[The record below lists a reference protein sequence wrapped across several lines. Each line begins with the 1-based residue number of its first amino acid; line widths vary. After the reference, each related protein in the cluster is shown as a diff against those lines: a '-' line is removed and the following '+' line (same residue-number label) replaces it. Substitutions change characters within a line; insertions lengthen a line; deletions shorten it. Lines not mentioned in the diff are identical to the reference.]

1 MSYDPSHRKPP
12 RQERWPQATP
22 PGGWPSYRDGDAY
35 RDAEQADSR
44 YAAVRQGAYPAT
56 AGYQHQVG
64 YQGASGR
71 PEDGGYRSA
80 VATDTFPPARN
91 GYGSAVSYD
100 ATGGYGDA
108 RDGYDAPGGYGDA
121 RDGYDAPGGYGGSG
135 YGSNGYG
142 RAGDGNSYGTGGYP
156 GGGYAGGINGYAGAA
171 DDFAGGVANGY
182 AGPGS
187 GYGGTGSGYAGT
199 VDRYPGAADGY
210 ADAGDTFAGTADR
223 YGRTE
228 VGYGQAT
235 DEYVSDASD
244 YDWSENGYGSAADG
258 YGSTADGYGSTA
270 DGYGSAAD
278 GYGSAADGYGSAADG
293 YGSAADGYGS
303 AADGYGSAADGYG
316 SAADGYAGAPGG
328 YAGDRGDFAGSVAYL
343 GPGSYIEPGLADPM
357 LADPMLAAPD
367 VDVDPYRWQADQD
380 LRREARQRGLAVG
393 AVTGFLAA
401 AVAIGV
407 STLAAGFVR
416 PQASPMAAMGS
427 VFIDRI
433 PAALKDVVVQHFG
446 TTGRTILL
454 LGMYAAIAVFA
465 VGIGVLARRA
475 AAPAVAGLAAFSL
488 LAAFVTITRP
498 GAHMSDVAPAI
509 IGGIA
514 GVAALLWL
522 VHASTPI
529 APAQYARG
537 GARRRPR

>member
-108 RDGYDAPGGYGDA
+108 RDGYDWTENGHGGN
-121 RDGYDAPGGYGGSG
+121 G
-135 YGSNGYG
+135 YGSNDYG
-142 RAGDGNSYGTGGYP
+142 SAGNGNSYGTGGYP

-244 YDWSENGYGSAADG
+244 YDWSENGYGS
-258 YGSTADGYGSTA
+258 TADGYGST
-270 DGYGSAAD
+270 
-278 GYGSAADGYGSAADG
+278 
-293 YGSAADGYGS
+293 
-303 AADGYGSAADGYG
+303 ADGYG

-498 GAHMSDVAPAI
+498 GAHMSDVAPAV

-537 GARRRPR
+537 GGRRRPR

>member
-44 YAAVRQGAYPAT
+44 YAADRQGAYPAT
-56 AGYQHQVG
+56 AGYRHQVG
-64 YQGASGR
+64 YQGASGG
-71 PEDGGYRSA
+71 PEDRGYRSA
-80 VATDTFPPARN
+80 VVTDTFPPARN

-100 ATGGYGDA
+100 APGGYGDA

-121 RDGYDAPGGYGGSG
+121 RDGYDAPGGYGDARDGYDWTENGYGGSG

-142 RAGDGNSYGTGGYP
+142 RAGNANGNDYGSAGDGNSYGTGGYP

-182 AGPGS
+182 GR
-187 GYGGTGSGYAGT
+187 TGSGYAGT
-199 VDRYPGAADGY
+199 VDGYPSAADGY

-244 YDWSENGYGSAADG
+244 YDWSENGYGS
-258 YGSTADGYGSTA
+258 TADGYGSTA
-270 DGYGSAAD
+270 ADGYGSATADGYGSAAAD

-293 YGSAADGYGS
+293 YP
-303 AADGYGSAADGYG
+303 
-316 SAADGYAGAPGG
+316 GAPRG

-357 LADPMLAAPD
+357 LADPMLADPMLAAPD

-380 LRREARQRGLAVG
+380 LRRETRQRGLAVG

-427 VFIDRI
+427 VFIDRM

-498 GAHMSDVAPAI
+498 GAHMSDVAPAV

>member
-108 RDGYDAPGGYGDA
+108 RDGYDAPGGYG
-121 RDGYDAPGGYGGSG
+121 GSG

-171 DDFAGGVANGY
+171 DDFADGVANGY

-258 YGSTADGYGSTA
+258 YGS
-270 DGYGSAAD
+270 
-278 GYGSAADGYGSAADG
+278 
-293 YGSAADGYGS
+293 
-303 AADGYGSAADGYG
+303 
-316 SAADGYAGAPGG
+316 AADGYAGAPGG
-328 YAGDRGDFAGSVAYL
+328 YAGDRRDFAGSVAYL

-498 GAHMSDVAPAI
+498 GAHMSDVAPAV

>member
-35 RDAEQADSR
+35 QDAEATP
-44 YAAVRQGAYPAT
+44 VRSGS
-56 AGYQHQVG
+56 
-64 YQGASGR
+64 SGR
-71 PEDGGYRSA
+71 LPGDRRLPAPGRLPGRFRRTGRPRLPVGRGHGYLSPRQERLWLRGQLRR
-80 VATDTFPPARN
+80 ARRVWRRA
-91 GYGSAVSYD
+91 GRLRRA
-100 ATGGYGDA
+100 GGYGDA
-108 RDGYDAPGGYGDA
+108 RDGYGWTENGH
-121 RDGYDAPGGYGGSG
+121 
-135 YGSNGYG
+135 GSNGYG
-142 RAGDGNSYGTGGYP
+142 SNDYGSADNGNSYGTGGYP

-182 AGPGS
+182 GGTGS
-187 GYGGTGSGYAGT
+187 GYAGTGSGYAGT
-199 VDRYPGAADGY
+199 VDGYPSAADGY
-210 ADAGDTFAGTADR
+210 ADAGDSFAGTADR
-223 YGRTE
+223 YRRTE
-228 VGYGQAT
+228 IGYGQAT
-235 DEYVSDASD
+235 DEYVSDASG
-244 YDWSENGYGSAADG
+244 YDWSENGYGSAVDG
-258 YGSTADGYGSTA
+258 YD
-270 DGYGSAAD
+270 
-278 GYGSAADGYGSAADG
+278 
-293 YGSAADGYGS
+293 
-303 AADGYGSAADGYG
+303 

-328 YAGDRGDFAGSVAYL
+328 YAGDRADFASSVAYL
-343 GPGSYIEPGLADPM
+343 GPGSYIEPGLADPG

-367 VDVDPYRWQADQD
+367 VGADPYRWQADQD
-380 LRREARQRGLAVG
+380 LRREARRRGLAVG
-393 AVTGFLAA
+393 AVTGFLAT

-433 PAALKDVVVQHFG
+433 PAALRNVVVQHFG
-446 TTGRTILL
+446 TTGRTVLL

-498 GAHMSDVAPAI
+498 GGHVSDVAPAV

>member
-108 RDGYDAPGGYGDA
+108 RDGYDWTEN
-121 RDGYDAPGGYGGSG
+121 GYGGSG

-142 RAGDGNSYGTGGYP
+142 RADDGNSYGTGGYP

-244 YDWSENGYGSAADG
+244 YDWSENGYGSTADG
-258 YGSTADGYGSTA
+258 YGSTADGYGST
-270 DGYGSAAD
+270 
-278 GYGSAADGYGSAADG
+278 
-293 YGSAADGYGS
+293 
-303 AADGYGSAADGYG
+303 ADGYG

-433 PAALKDVVVQHFG
+433 PAALKDAAVQHFG

-498 GAHMSDVAPAI
+498 GAHMSDVAPAV

>member
-35 RDAEQADSR
+35 QDAE
-44 YAAVRQGAYPAT
+44 YAADRQGAYPAT
-56 AGYQHQVG
+56 AGYRHQVG
-64 YQGASGR
+64 SQGASSGPGDR
-71 PEDGGYRSA
+71 GYRSA

-100 ATGGYGDA
+100 APGGYGDA
-108 RDGYDAPGGYGDA
+108 RDGYAPGGYGDA
-121 RDGYDAPGGYGGSG
+121 RDGYGWTENGHASNG
-135 YGSNGYG
+135 YGSNDYG
-142 RAGDGNSYGTGGYP
+142 SADNGNNYGTGGYP

-182 AGPGS
+182 NGTGS
-187 GYGGTGSGYAGT
+187 GYAGTGSGYAGT
-199 VDRYPGAADGY
+199 VDGYLSAADGY

-223 YGRTE
+223 YRRTE
-228 VGYGQAT
+228 IGYGQAT
-235 DEYVSDASD
+235 DEYVSDASG
-244 YDWSENGYGSAADG
+244 YDWSENGYGSAVDG
-258 YGSTADGYGSTA
+258 YD
-270 DGYGSAAD
+270 
-278 GYGSAADGYGSAADG
+278 
-293 YGSAADGYGS
+293 
-303 AADGYGSAADGYG
+303 

-328 YAGDRGDFAGSVAYL
+328 YAGDRADFASSVAYL
-343 GPGSYIEPGLADPM
+343 GPGSYIEPGLADPG

-367 VDVDPYRWQADQD
+367 AGADPYRWQADQD
-380 LRREARQRGLAVG
+380 LRREARRRGLAVG
-393 AVTGFLAA
+393 AVTGFLAT

-433 PAALKDVVVQHFG
+433 PAALRNVVVQHFG
-446 TTGRTILL
+446 TTGRTVLL

-498 GAHMSDVAPAI
+498 GGHVSDVAPAV

>member
-1 MSYDPSHRKPP
+1 MSYDPSHRRPP

-35 RDAEQADSR
+35 RDAEQAGSR
-44 YAAVRQGAYPAT
+44 YAADRQGAYPAT
-56 AGYQHQVG
+56 TGYRH
-64 YQGASGR
+64 QGASGGPGDR
-71 PEDGGYRSA
+71 GYWSA
-80 VATDTFPPARN
+80 VATDTYPPASN
-91 GYGSAVSYD
+91 GYSPAAS
-100 ATGGYGDA
+100 
-108 RDGYDAPGGYGDA
+108 YDAPGGYGDA
-121 RDGYDAPGGYGGSG
+121 RDGYDWTG
-135 YGSNGYG
+135 NGYG
-142 RAGDGNSYGTGGYP
+142 TRGYP

-171 DDFAGGVANGY
+171 DDFAGGTGSGYGSVANGY
-182 AGPGS
+182 GGVAN
-187 GYGGTGSGYAGT
+187 GYGGTGSGYSGT
-199 VDRYPGAADGY
+199 VDGYPRTVDGY

-223 YGRTE
+223 YSRTE

-258 YGSTADGYGSTA
+258 YAGAP
-270 DGYGSAAD
+270 
-278 GYGSAADGYGSAADG
+278 
-293 YGSAADGYGS
+293 
-303 AADGYGSAADGYG
+303 
-316 SAADGYAGAPGG
+316 DGYAGGQA
-328 YAGDRGDFAGSVAYL
+328 DFASSVAYL
-343 GPGSYIEPGLADPM
+343 GPGSYIEPGLADPR
-357 LADPMLAAPD
+357 LADPGLADPGLAAPD
-367 VDVDPYRWQADQD
+367 VGVDPYRWQADQD

-433 PAALKDVVVQHFG
+433 PAALKDAAVQHFG

-498 GAHMSDVAPAI
+498 GAHMSDVAPAV

-537 GARRRPR
+537 GGRRRPR

>member
-1 MSYDPSHRKPP
+1 MSYDPSHRRPP

-44 YAAVRQGAYPAT
+44 YAADRQGAYPAT
-56 AGYQHQVG
+56 AGYRHQVG
-64 YQGASGR
+64 YQGASGGPGDR
-71 PEDGGYRSA
+71 GYWSA
-80 VATDTFPPARN
+80 VATDTYPPASN
-91 GYGSAVSYD
+91 GYGPAASYD
-100 ATGGYGDA
+100 APGGYGDG

-121 RDGYDAPGGYGGSG
+121 RDGYDWTENGHGGNG
-135 YGSNGYG
+135 YGSNDYG
-142 RAGDGNSYGTGGYP
+142 SAGHGNSYGTGGYP

-182 AGPGS
+182 
-187 GYGGTGSGYAGT
+187 GGTGSGYAGT
-199 VDRYPGAADGY
+199 VDGYPSAADGY
-210 ADAGDTFAGTADR
+210 ADAGDTFDGTADR
-223 YGRTE
+223 YSRTE

-235 DEYVSDASD
+235 DEYVSDASG

-258 YGSTADGYGSTA
+258 YGSAV
-270 DGYGSAAD
+270 
-278 GYGSAADGYGSAADG
+278 
-293 YGSAADGYGS
+293 
-303 AADGYGSAADGYG
+303 
-316 SAADGYAGAPGG
+316 DGYAGAPDG
-328 YAGDRGDFAGSVAYL
+328 YAGGQADFASPVAYL
-343 GPGSYIEPGLADPM
+343 GPGSYIEPGLADPG

-367 VDVDPYRWQADQD
+367 VGVDPYRWQADQD
-380 LRREARQRGLAVG
+380 LRREARRRGLAVG
-393 AVTGFLAA
+393 AVTGFLAV

-407 STLAAGFVR
+407 STLVAGFVR
-416 PQASPMAAMGS
+416 PQASPMSAMGS

-433 PAALKDVVVQHFG
+433 PAALKNVMVQHFG
-446 TTGRTILL
+446 TTGRTVLL
-454 LGMYAAIAVFA
+454 LGMYAAIAVLA

-488 LAAFVTITRP
+488 LAAFVTVTRP
-498 GAHMSDVAPAI
+498 GGHMSYVAPAV

-522 VHASTPI
+522 VHASTPTT
-529 APAQYARG
+529 PAQYARG